1 MRLLC
6 VVEFENILSLFQHL
20 YTSSPFSEHLSLDMR
35 EVPPGEPPKRPNPD
49 APIDPDVS
57 VDRNME
63 EATMMWVIG
72 PSIAALLVCL
82 CLILVF
88 IIKK

>member
-1 MRLLC
+1 MTFIL
-6 VVEFENILSLFQHL
+6 EFKHPLWLFQHL

-49 APIDPDVS
+49 GPTDPEVS
-57 VDRNME
+57 VGKNME

-72 PSIAALLVCL
+72 PIIATLLVSM
-82 CLILVF
+82 CLIILF

>member
-1 MRLLC
+1 MTFIL
-6 VVEFENILSLFQHL
+6 EFERPLWLFQHL

-49 APIDPDVS
+49 GPNDPDVS
-57 VDRNME
+57 VDRNLE

-72 PSIAALLVCL
+72 PIIATLLVSMF
-82 CLILVF
+82 LIILF